1 MLSPH
6 FYFGRYLKTNH
17 MRFVWQMDENK
28 FSSYLEIVISV
39 VAVGCHLL
47 SPLLQPNKIKTIVS
61 LIPSNI

>member
-1 MLSPH
+1 
-6 FYFGRYLKTNH
+6 
-17 MRFVWQMDENK
+17 MRFVWQMDGNK

-47 SPLLQPNKIKTIVS
+47 SPLLHPNKIKTIVS